1 MFINTII
8 HKTWHLTWE
17 CFFFSSSHPHSL
29 HIRLNRIKSEVAW
42 TLSGYTFNWNE
53 RGVDGPLMES
63 SFSGRRCERVSHK
76 IKVWILF
83 CLFCPVE
90 KLSKHKMFKVVYS
103 HGGTTVLRFIQQ
115 YLRIIV
121 VGAAQRKRICAELKK
136 NKKMKD
142 FFKSTL
148 MNMKS
153 RIPCKKSCRLF
164 KYRHQQLYFH
174 VISHWLIG
182 SLLLLLQPA
191 LCSGQHFLPTLASFC
206 TFFLFESRCVF
217 PARHQWALPVF
228 WTMSLW
234 FFSAGWGNP
243 DSGLSGGSMSTE
255 RETLRLRQCVRR
267 LSDVRWKT
275 LAASSVWAGS

>member
-1 MFINTII
+1 MGRWWKAVSQDGAVNGCHT
-8 HKTWHLTWE
+8 K
-17 CFFFSSSHPHSL
+17 S
-29 HIRLNRIKSEVAW
+29 KSESCSV
-42 TLSGYTFNWNE
+42 
-53 RGVDGPLMES
+53 S
-63 SFSGRRCERVSHK
+63 SA
-76 IKVWILF
+76 
-83 CLFCPVE
+83 
-90 KLSKHKMFKVVYS
+90 LSKNCLNTKCSKLCIP
-103 HGGTTVLRFIQQ
+103 TVGQQ
-115 YLRIIV
+115 YCGSFNNTFGLLRSARRSGKGFV
-121 VGAAQRKRICAELKK
+121 LNLKK
-136 NKKMKD
+136 
-142 FFKSTL
+142 KSTL

-182 SLLLLLQPA
+182 SLMLLLQPA

-206 TFFLFESRCVF
+206 TFFFFESRCVF